1 MQLFS
6 SSAMQ
11 LGFNFHFKH
20 PFILGKVRYSCF
32 RTYLSSAK
40 NYCVDNIK
48 KKIQQRRQTV
58 WQAHLVVEFP
68 AQVVKINYRVRTTV
82 TRSWI
87 LTIQKKTFLPLKN
100 GVYKPQVIMARIRYT
115 YLSIIGTYS
124 PYCTEVRF
132 ASSGGFTTMALINP
146 LERKLAKRISV
157 YWSALDC

>member
-58 WQAHLVVEFP
+58 WQAHWVVEFP
-68 AQVVKINYRVRTTV
+68 VQLKSVHFKNTVISDAVSGWEFESSFNPITTRGQNMP
-82 TRSWI
+82 TTLLLAHPDLKTQRHLCQRYPAHSLQRSKSPE
-87 LTIQKKTFLPLKN
+87 Q
-100 GVYKPQVIMARIRYT
+100 
-115 YLSIIGTYS
+115 LS
-124 PYCTEVRF
+124 
-132 ASSGGFTTMALINP
+132 SS
-146 LERKLAKRISV
+146 
-157 YWSALDC
+157 

>member
-68 AQVVKINYRVRTTV
+68 VWTLPSSIWTYCHQVSFCMKLSDFEDWKWFLGKERILETGNANLIKYKLTYAYRRVFTFCCAYLQL
-82 TRSWI
+82 SS
-87 LTIQKKTFLPLKN
+87 KKYN
-100 GVYKPQVIMARIRYT
+100 
-115 YLSIIGTYS
+115 
-124 PYCTEVRF
+124 
-132 ASSGGFTTMALINP
+132 
-146 LERKLAKRISV
+146 KRIML
-157 YWSALDC
+157 WL